1 MMNGVTSVNIPTS
14 QTAFRAKA
22 GDRKM
27 IHEFI
32 DKSNDLTMEILH
44 KDRPVV
50 EKKENAM
57 RRILSGLKIK
67 DLFVGKKIKSK
78 EATIEHIKGGK
89 KTTEEIVDYLGFEMP
104 KKVMLE
110 RLKKEN
116 PEAYR
121 VQMMN
126 EAEHKIMLMSNWD
139 ILKTVLKGILK
150 KQSNGEYEQRIKKAV
165 EDGWLDSDHA
175 GTLLINKYLSKL
187 LK

>member
-1 MMNGVTSVNIPTS
+1 MNGVTSVNVSTS
-14 QTAFRAKA
+14 QTVFRAKT
-22 GDRKM
+22 GDKKI
-27 IHEFI
+27 IHEI
-32 DKSNDLTMEILH
+32 IGKTNNLAMN
-44 KDRPVV
+44 KDRPVA
-50 EKKENAM
+50 EKREIAI
-57 RRILSGLKIK
+57 RRILSSLKIK

-126 EAEHKIMLMSNWD
+126 EAEHKMMLMSNWD

-150 KQSNGEYEQRIKKAV
+150 KQPNGEYEKEIEKAV
-165 EDGWLDSDHA
+165 NNGMMDADQA
-175 GTLLINKYLSKL
+175 GALLTKL
-187 LK
+187 QK

>member
-1 MMNGVTSVNIPTS
+1 MNSVQGVNAATPQITF
-14 QTAFRAKA
+14 TAKKPNRKA
-22 GDRKM
+22 

-32 DKSNDLTMEILH
+32 DKSNILAMDFLN
-44 KDRPVV
+44 KDRPVA
-50 EKKENAM
+50 EKREIAI
-57 RRILSGLKIK
+57 RRILSSLKIK

-126 EAEHKIMLMSNWD
+126 EAEHKMMLMSNWD

-150 KQSNGEYEQRIKKAV
+150 KQPNGEYEKEIEKAV
-165 EDGWLDSDHA
+165 NNGMMDADQA
-175 GTLLINKYLSKL
+175 GALLTKL
-187 LK
+187 QK

>member
-1 MMNGVTSVNIPTS
+1 MINAVNVNNNPHIT
-14 QTAFRAKA
+14 FKAKS
-22 GDRKM
+22 GNRKQ

-32 DKSNDLTMEILH
+32 DKTSDLARDILN
-44 KDRPVV
+44 KDRPVA
-50 EKKENAM
+50 EKREGAI

-67 DLFVGKKIKSK
+67 DLFVGKKIKSE
-78 EATIEHIKGGK
+78 EATIEHIKERK

-150 KQSNGEYEQRIKKAV
+150 KQPNGEYEKEIEKAV
-165 EDGWLDSDHA
+165 VDGMVDADHA
-175 GTLLINKYLSKL
+175 GALLTKIQK
-187 LK
+187 

>member
-1 MMNGVTSVNIPTS
+1 MNSVQGVNAATPQITF
-14 QTAFRAKA
+14 TAKKPN
-22 GDRKM
+22 RKT

-32 DKSNDLTMEILH
+32 DKSNDMAMEILN
-44 KDRPVV
+44 KDRPVA
-50 EKKENAM
+50 EKREIAI
-57 RRILSGLKIK
+57 RRILSSLKIK

-126 EAEHKIMLMSNWD
+126 EAEHKMMLMSNWD

-150 KQSNGEYEQRIKKAV
+150 KQPNGEYEKEIEKAV
-165 EDGWLDSDHA
+165 NNGMMDADQA
-175 GTLLINKYLSKL
+175 GALLTKL
-187 LK
+187 QK